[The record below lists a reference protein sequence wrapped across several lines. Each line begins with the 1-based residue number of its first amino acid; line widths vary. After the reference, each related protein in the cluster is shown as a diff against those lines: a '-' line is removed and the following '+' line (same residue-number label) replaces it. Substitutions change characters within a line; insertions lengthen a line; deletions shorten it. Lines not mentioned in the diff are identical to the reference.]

1 MRTTL
6 DLPDRLFKKAK
17 LQAVHEGVALKDVV
31 TRALERGLASG
42 AAASEDNERKSR
54 AKRLFASLD
63 KARNTKPVGPLN
75 RSKLY
80 DRSVLRGH

>member
-6 DLPDRLFKKAK
+6 DLPDSLFKRAK
-17 LQAVHEGVALKDVV
+17 LQAVREGVALKEVV

-42 AAASEDNERKSR
+42 SKTEDNARKSR

-75 RSKLY
+75 RAKLY
-80 DRSVLRGH
+80 DRTVLRGH

>member
-6 DLPDRLFKKAK
+6 DLPDSLFKKAK
-17 LQAVHEGVALKDVV
+17 LQAVHEGVALKEVV
-31 TRALERGLASG
+31 TRALERGLAANSG
-42 AAASEDNERKSR
+42 AEDNARQSR

-63 KARNTKPVGPLN
+63 KARNTKPVGPLH
-75 RSKLY
+75 RAKLY

>member
-6 DLPDRLFKKAK
+6 DLPDNLFRKAK

-42 AAASEDNERKSR
+42 AASEDDERKFR

-75 RSKLY
+75 RAKLY
-80 DRSVLRGH
+80 DRTVLRGH

>member
-6 DLPDRLFKKAK
+6 DLPDNLFRKAK

-42 AAASEDNERKSR
+42 ASSEDNERKSR

-75 RSKLY
+75 RAKLY
-80 DRSVLRGH
+80 DRTVLRGH

>member
-6 DLPDRLFKKAK
+6 DLPDNLFKKAK
-17 LQAVHEGVALKDVV
+17 LQAVHEGVALKEVV
-31 TRALERGLASG
+31 TRALERGLASSAATEG
-42 AAASEDNERKSR
+42 AERKSR

-75 RSKLY
+75 RAKLY

>member
-6 DLPDRLFKKAK
+6 DLPDGLFRKAK
-17 LQAVHEGVALKDVV
+17 LQAVHEGIALKEVV
-31 TRALERGLASG
+31 TRALERGLAAG
-42 AAASEDNERKSR
+42 KAPANAQRKAR

-63 KARNTKPVGPLN
+63 KARNTKPAGLLN
-75 RSKLY
+75 RAKLY

>member
-6 DLPDRLFKKAK
+6 DLPDSLFKKAK
-17 LQAVHEGVALKDVV
+17 LQAVHEGASLKDIV
-31 TRALERGLASG
+31 TRALERGLALG
-42 AAASEDNERKSR
+42 FETEDNARKSR

-75 RSKLY
+75 RAKLY
-80 DRSVLRGH
+80 DRTVLRGH

>member
-6 DLPDRLFKKAK
+6 DLPDSLFKKAK
-17 LQAVHEGVALKDVV
+17 LQAVHEGIALKDVV
-31 TRALERGLASG
+31 ARALERGLTYSKVPAD
-42 AAASEDNERKSR
+42 AQRRAR
-54 AKRLFASLD
+54 AKQLFTSLD

-80 DRSVLRGH
+80 DRQVLRGH

>member
-6 DLPDRLFKKAK
+6 DLPDNLFRKAK
-17 LQAVHEGVALKDVV
+17 LQAVHEGVALKEVV
-31 TRALERGLASG
+31 TRALERGLASS
-42 AAASEDNERKSR
+42 AASEDGERKSR

-75 RSKLY
+75 RPKLY
-80 DRSVLRGH
+80 DRAVLRGH

>member
-6 DLPDRLFKKAK
+6 DLPDNLFRKAK
-17 LQAVHEGVALKDVV
+17 LQAVHEGVALKEVV
-31 TRALERGLASG
+31 TRALERGLASS
-42 AAASEDNERKSR
+42 AASEDNERKSR

-75 RSKLY
+75 RAKLY
-80 DRSVLRGH
+80 DRTVLRGY

>member
-6 DLPDRLFKKAK
+6 DLPDKLFKKAK
-17 LQAVHEGVALKDVV
+17 LQAVHEGVALKEVV
-31 TRALERGLASG
+31 TRALERGLASS
-42 AAASEDNERKSR
+42 AASEDNERKSR

-75 RSKLY
+75 RAKLY
-80 DRSVLRGH
+80 DRTVLRGH

>member
-6 DLPDRLFKKAK
+6 DLPDKLFKKAK
-17 LQAVHEGVALKDVV
+17 LRAVHEGVALKEVV
-31 TRALERGLASG
+31 TRALERGLASS
-42 AAASEDNERKSR
+42 AATEGDERKFR

-75 RSKLY
+75 RAKLY
-80 DRSVLRGH
+80 DRTVLRGH